1 MTKRSLAAAGVV
13 LALLLASA
21 VPASA
26 ATRLAA
32 PGAIGA
38 NPCNPTPCGLALA
51 VSGANDGDQVT
62 LAPGTYSV
70 AGDLVIAK
78 AIEVGGTP
86 GATTSIVTEE
96 GVRVESFA
104 ALLHDVR
111 LSLAEPT
118 MHYALSQ
125 EAGTVERVYADGT
138 NGLACSM
145 ESGVMRDS
153 ACFEGLMVN
162 SGEPGD
168 HEVILRNVTA
178 DPVGFGAFGGG
189 KLIASAVNVM
199 ALPSSSPSSSKSG
212 VLMNVSAGSSAAVT
226 LTNSNFNSV
235 DTTLSSGSDFTY
247 TAPGTNGNQTAPPLL
262 ANQAA
267 GDFRQLAGS
276 PTIDAG
282 VPEALIDPFDLA
294 GAPRVQG
301 PCGVT
306 PVVDVGAYEFAFP
319 ACPATGGGGAGGGG
333 SGGSKP
339 VSTSKRGGKAAGKG
353 AGKRDGSKGQAEV
366 AIRFGKP
373 RLHPARGTAT
383 LPVVVAAAGV
393 VKLGGKGV
401 VARQLRAKGA
411 GTVKLL
417 VKAKGRKAV
426 RLRSQGAVK
435 LRPTATFVGRGSAP
449 VTISQSLKLKL
460 RPAP

>member
-38 NPCNPTPCGLALA
+38 NPCNPAPCGLALA
-51 VSGANDGDQVT
+51 VSGANNGDQVT
-62 LAPGTYSV
+62 LAPGAYSV
-70 AGDLVIAK
+70 AGDLVISK

-86 GATTSIVTEE
+86 GATTSVVTEE
-96 GVRVESFA
+96 GVRVENLA
-104 ALLHDVR
+104 ALLHDVQ
-111 LSLAEPT
+111 LSLAAPA
-118 MHYALSQ
+118 MAYALGQ
-125 EAGTVERVYADGT
+125 EAGTVERVYVDGT

-162 SGEPGD
+162 SGEPGN
-168 HEVILRNVTA
+168 HEAILRNVTA

-212 VLMNVSAGSSAAVT
+212 VLMNVSAGSSAVVT

-247 TAPGTNGNQTAPPLL
+247 TAPGTNGNQTALPLL
-262 ANQAA
+262 VNAAA
-267 GDFRQLAGS
+267 GDFRQLPGS

-282 VPEALIDPFDLA
+282 VPEVLIDPFDLA

-301 PCGVT
+301 PCGVA
-306 PVVDVGAYEFAFP
+306 PVVDIGAYEFAFP
-319 ACPATGGGGAGGGG
+319 ACPATGGGGTGGAAG

-339 VSTSKRGGKAAGKG
+339 VSTSKRGGKG
-353 AGKRDGSKGQAEV
+353 AGKRDDSKGQSAV
-366 AIRFGKP
+366 ALRFGKP

-383 LPVVVAAAGV
+383 LPVVVAAAGL

-411 GTVKLL
+411 ETVKLV

-426 RLRSQGAVK
+426 RLRSHGTVK
-435 LRPTATFVGRGSAP
+435 LRPTVTFVGRGGPPA
-449 VTISQSLKLKL
+449 TISRPLKLKL